1 MGKWAILLILA
12 TAFVYVF
19 VQSGTLEMRQVDTE
33 RREGG
38 FPVAGIH
45 RSEYTF
51 HWDRFFRY
59 LETVPARATG
69 FFQRLTSGGS

>member
-1 MGKWAILLILA
+1 MKWAIILILI
-12 TAFVYVF
+12 TALVYVF
-19 VQSGTLEMRQVDTE
+19 VQSETLEVRQVDTAKN
-33 RREGG
+33 EGG
-38 FPVAGIH
+38 FDVAGLH

-59 LETVPARATG
+59 LETIPTRVTT